1 MESAAT
7 ATATSSRGG
16 TAMEGRERGGGAKM
30 AASPSPFL
38 CCTRARVLVRG
49 FVGPIFGS
57 QSTFFLLLGA
67 RQHT

>member
-30 AASPSPFL
+30 AVSPSPFL
-38 CCTRARVLVRG
+38 RCTRARVLVRG
-49 FVGPIFGS
+49 FVGPIFGAKAL
-57 QSTFFLLLGA
+57 FFVLGA